1 MYFCL
6 VVVLAI
12 LAIAI
17 RNSEARNMPMQTIST
32 EVRPHRFTVDEYH
45 KMGEVGIFYE
55 DDRVELI
62 EGEIVDM
69 ARIGT
74 SHASSIRRLVSLF
87 GAVVAGKA
95 LISPK
100 NPIRLGKRSEPQPD
114 IALLRPMSDFY
125 QRSHPTP
132 KEVLLLVE
140 VSDST
145 LRYDRDRKIP
155 L

>member
-6 VVVLAI
+6 VIVLAV
-12 LAIAI
+12 LTVAI
-17 RNSEARNMPMQTIST
+17 RNREARAMLMQTIST

-45 KMGEVGIFYE
+45 KMGESGIFYE

-69 ARIGT
+69 APIGT
-74 SHASSIRRLVSLF
+74 SHASSVTRLLSLF

-95 LISPK
+95 LISPQ

-114 IALLRPMSDFY
+114 IALLRPRSDFY

-132 KEVLLLVE
+132 KDVLLLVE
-140 VSDST
+140 VSD
-145 LRYDRDRKIP
+145 
-155 L
+155 